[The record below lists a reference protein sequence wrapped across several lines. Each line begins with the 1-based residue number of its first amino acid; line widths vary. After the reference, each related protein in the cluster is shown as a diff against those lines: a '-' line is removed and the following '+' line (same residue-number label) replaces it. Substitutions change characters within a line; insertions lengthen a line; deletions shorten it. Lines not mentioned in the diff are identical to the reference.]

1 MSRMGPIALFGSG
14 ETAPRVQRIHRRA
27 MEQLSL
33 PVRAAIVETP
43 AGFEPNSEAVARKI
57 ADYLEHRLRNFQP
70 QVTLV
75 PARRRA
81 TAFDPDDPAIA
92 APLFLANY
100 LFMGPGS
107 PTYAVRQLRESF
119 TWHAL
124 QWQHRQGA
132 ALCFSS
138 ASTLAISRYTIPVY
152 EIYKVGEDL
161 HWKDGL
167 DFFGA
172 FGLQMVIVPHWNNSD
187 GGAELDTSHCYIGTA
202 RYDRLV
208 AMLPEKGVTI
218 LGIDENTGLVI
229 RPDEAICEVIG
240 AGDVTVIRDG
250 NVQQFRASCE
260 FPAHELGD
268 WRLPPLGVGIPQSVV
283 AAAKAAAAEEAARQ
297 AALDRAK
304 EAREQNIPD
313 DLRQLAHRREE
324 ARQQRDW
331 QKADQIRDQIFDRG
345 WQIIDTPEGPVL
357 EPAK

>member
-14 ETAPRVQRIHRRA
+14 ETAPRVQRIHRRV

-75 PARRRA
+75 PARQRT

-124 QWQHRQGA
+124 RLQHRQGA

-161 HWKDGL
+161 HWKEGL

-172 FGLQMVIVPHWNNSD
+172 FGLALVVVPHWNNND
-187 GGAELDTSHCYIGTA
+187 GGAELDTSHCYIGTD

-240 AGDVTVIRDG
+240 VGGVTVIRDG
-250 NVQQFRASCE
+250 NVQQFGATSE
-260 FPAHELGD
+260 FSAHKLGD
-268 WRLPPLGVGIPQSVV
+268 WRLPSSGLGIPPAVV
-283 AAAKAAAAEEAARQ
+283 AAAEEATSQ
-297 AALDRAK
+297 AALNASEDAG
-304 EAREQNIPD
+304 EQKIPD
-313 DLRQLAHRREE
+313 DLRRLAHRREE
-324 ARQQRDW
+324 ARKRRNW
-331 QKADQIRDQIFDRG
+331 QKADQIRDQILDRG
-345 WQIIDTPEGPVL
+345 WQIVDTPEGPVL